1 ALNGAWMSEQRSFIY
16 SPTLGIGESSLANG
30 VGNSEGTFNY
40 NRTMDF
46 ANGATGVID
55 FTLRAWRTWGGSGC
69 GTNYNYVN
77 SGTWVITPTFEPIPN
92 CPASTIWTGVSWS
105 SGEPNDSKKA
115 IIDGAL
121 YLSTDLTACELE
133 VTANGSLT
141 IPSNRSFTVKGKVIN
156 NSNATDLKI
165 ASNGILLQIDDVE
178 NQGAIRVER
187 ESSPMYRLDYTIWS
201 SPVSG
206 MLLRDLSEVSPSGGS
221 GTLWNRVY
229 TLGDNAWN
237 QVWASQ
243 QIFEADYTT
252 TFDKAKGYMYRA
264 KNNWVTRD

>member
-1 ALNGAWMSEQRSFIY
+1 
-16 SPTLGIGESSLANG
+16 
-30 VGNSEGTFNY
+30 
-40 NRTMDF
+40 
-46 ANGATGVID
+46 
-55 FTLRAWRTWGGSGC
+55 
-69 GTNYNYVN
+69 
-77 SGTWVITPTFEPIPN
+77 
-92 CPASTIWTGVSWS
+92 
-105 SGEPNDSKKA
+105 
-115 IIDGAL
+115 
-121 YLSTDLTACELE
+121 
-133 VTANGSLT
+133 
-141 IPSNRSFTVKGKVIN
+141 SNRSFTVKGKVIN
-156 NSNATDLKI
+156 NSNATDFKI

-264 KNNWVTRD
+264 KNNWVTRDSGNPGESDLGVFTGVPNNGT